1 MCDDN
6 NNNEVRCLKLRTAFQ
21 ELYDS
26 LREDIWSETAIG
38 TKDKL
43 VELEEDI
50 FAILTSL
57 NKSAIEF
64 QIQEILVLCE
74 SIKTI
79 NVKLVELKK
88 EVDRFTNNFHLE
100 SQLKEKIDKAI
111 NTASNFSFAYLA

>member
-6 NNNEVRCLKLRTAFQ
+6 NTNEVRCLKLRTAFH

-26 LREDIWSETAIG
+26 LREDILSETAIG

-50 FAILTSL
+50 FSILTSL
-57 NKSAIEF
+57 KKSAIGLQEF
-64 QIQEILVLCE
+64 LVLCE

-79 NVKLVELKK
+79 HVKLVELKK
-88 EVDRFTNNFHLE
+88 EIDVYTNNFHLE

-111 NTASNFSFAYLA
+111 NIASKYII

>member
-6 NNNEVRCLKLRTAFQ
+6 NNNEVRCLKLRTAFH

-57 NKSAIEF
+57 KKSAIEF
-64 QIQEILVLCE
+64 QEFLVLRE

-79 NVKLVELKK
+79 NVKLIELKK
-88 EVDRFTNNFHLE
+88 EIDGYTTHFHLE

-111 NTASNFSFAYLA
+111 NIASKYII

>member
-6 NNNEVRCLKLRTAFQ
+6 DNNEVRCLKLRTAFQ

-64 QIQEILVLCE
+64 RIQEILVLCE

-88 EVDRFTNNFHLE
+88 EIDVFTNNFHLE

-111 NTASNFSFAYLA
+111 NTASNFSLLLT